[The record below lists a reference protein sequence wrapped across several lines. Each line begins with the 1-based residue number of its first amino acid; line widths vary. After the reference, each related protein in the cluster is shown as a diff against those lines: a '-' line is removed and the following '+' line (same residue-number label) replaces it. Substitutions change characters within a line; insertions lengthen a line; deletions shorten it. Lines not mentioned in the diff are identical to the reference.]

1 MATGTVKFFNETK
14 GFGFISPTDG
24 GDDVFV
30 HISALHRAGVAGLN
44 EGDQVA
50 YEIAPDRRSG
60 KVEVVD
66 LQVTGSGPAPS
77 GGRGGYPPSR
87 GPRPDRR
94 DFGNDRGGGDRGG
107 GDRGGGQRVQR
118 DMVGSGSGVVK
129 WFNDAKG
136 FGFIVPDAGG
146 EDLFVHASAVER
158 SGFSRLNEGQAL
170 SFDIEE
176 DRRNGKRSAVNL
188 KPND

>member
-1 MATGTVKFFNETK
+1 MPQSSRMIETRAA
-14 GFGFISPTDG
+14 
-24 GDDVFV
+24 
-30 HISALHRAGVAGLN
+30 SAR
-44 EGDQVA
+44 
-50 YEIAPDRRSG
+50 
-60 KVEVVD
+60 
-66 LQVTGSGPAPS
+66 
-77 GGRGGYPPSR
+77 
-87 GPRPDRR
+87 
-94 DFGNDRGGGDRGG
+94 
-107 GDRGGGQRVQR
+107 QRVQR